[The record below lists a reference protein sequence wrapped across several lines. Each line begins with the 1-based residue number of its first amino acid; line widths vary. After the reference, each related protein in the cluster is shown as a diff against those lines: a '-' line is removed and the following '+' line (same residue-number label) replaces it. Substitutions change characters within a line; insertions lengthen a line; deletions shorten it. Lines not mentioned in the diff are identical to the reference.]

1 METSSSAISN
11 ASKKPIRWLNNLYFR
26 IYSIITTNFALEF
39 KKHPI
44 MMKKI
49 RNTVNV
55 VLSAIIV
62 ALGFGSCGV
71 SQKTYNEAMQEIE
84 RLNKENASL
93 NQEVQSLRQQ
103 MDAVKEYQRPF
114 RLRHMRTRIIR
125 IPSWLPE
132 SSTLVR

>member
-1 METSSSAISN
+1 
-11 ASKKPIRWLNNLYFR
+11 
-26 IYSIITTNFALEF
+26 
-39 KKHPI
+39 

-103 MDAVKEYQRPF
+103 MDAVKEYQRRMEERKVVYGP
-114 RLRHMRTRIIR
+114 RPTAYDEDINKNNKKK
-125 IPSWLPE
+125 
-132 SSTLVR
+132 